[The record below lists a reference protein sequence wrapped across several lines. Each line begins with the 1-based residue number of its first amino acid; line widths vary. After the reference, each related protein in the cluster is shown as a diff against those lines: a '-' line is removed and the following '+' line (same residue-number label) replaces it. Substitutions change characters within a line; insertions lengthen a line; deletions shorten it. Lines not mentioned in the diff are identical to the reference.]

1 MDSSF
6 TIIQILLF
14 LGAAQGF
21 FLSFILLSTRRTN
34 RQANHILAAILIIF
48 CLNIIIHNISHRAY
62 SFSISHHEVIITIIF
77 YLFGPLFYF
86 YVKTLTTGKSFQN
99 KKKYFHFLPFLA
111 CLLISIPL
119 YTFSLTLEKPHIILE
134 LCAGFVVLHVICYM
148 AWSVKLLRDHIRHI
162 KDSFSSIDQINLRWL
177 RFLIIGF
184 TITWLFA
191 LYFDMQIKNP
201 DDWDY
206 VWLLVSLLMYLIGYM
221 GLKQPEIF
229 AGGISAESSDTEQG
243 KRKYKKSALTDD
255 LAEMYLEKLRE
266 YMQTQKP
273 YLDSNI
279 TLPELARY
287 LSLSV
292 HHLSQV
298 INEKINQNFFEF
310 INQYRVEEAKKNLV
324 DPERKNLTIA
334 AIGFES
340 GFNSNSSFNA
350 VFKKA
355 TNKTP
360 SQFRDSDSK

>member
-1 MDSSF
+1 
-6 TIIQILLF
+6 
-14 LGAAQGF
+14 
-21 FLSFILLSTRRTN
+21 
-34 RQANHILAAILIIF
+34 
-48 CLNIIIHNISHRAY
+48 
-62 SFSISHHEVIITIIF
+62 
-77 YLFGPLFYF
+77 
-86 YVKTLTTGKSFQN
+86 
-99 KKKYFHFLPFLA
+99 
-111 CLLISIPL
+111 
-119 YTFSLTLEKPHIILE
+119 
-134 LCAGFVVLHVICYM
+134 M

-243 KRKYKKSALTDD
+243 KRRYKKSALTDD